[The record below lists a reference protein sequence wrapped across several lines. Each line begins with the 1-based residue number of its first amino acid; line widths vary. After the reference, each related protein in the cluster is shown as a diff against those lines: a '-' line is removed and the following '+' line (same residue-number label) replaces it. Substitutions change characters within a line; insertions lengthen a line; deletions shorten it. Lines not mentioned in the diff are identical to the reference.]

1 MGDYFTGALTFFQL
15 QLLNTRLRQRA
26 VWEKV
31 YFSLEQC
38 ILISPSRSFNLN
50 SYEINIAV
58 PFSTSAPL
66 PFCAKAKSLNF
77 HMRPCA
83 VVCLFISL
91 NLSWFWRDC
100 TWKRL
105 LCTVSR
111 AESAQHIWTHSTQ
124 HSLFRPHSHL
134 KSFCRWTETSD
145 VYCHWRNVVRAWIK
159 TWKPLAHGLC

>member
-1 MGDYFTGALTFFQL
+1 MGDYFTAALTSFQQ

-38 ILISPSRSFNLN
+38 ILISPA
-50 SYEINIAV
+50 AV
-58 PFSTSAPL
+58 SILTAMRLTSQFHLVLLPPL

-77 HMRPCA
+77 HIRSCA
-83 VVCLFISL
+83 VCFSSVLTYPGFGGIAHENDS
-91 NLSWFWRDC
+91 
-100 TWKRL
+100 
-105 LCTVSR
+105 CTVSR

-145 VYCHWRNVVRAWIK
+145 VYCHWRNVVRAWVK
-159 TWKPLAHGLC
+159 TWKPLAHCLC